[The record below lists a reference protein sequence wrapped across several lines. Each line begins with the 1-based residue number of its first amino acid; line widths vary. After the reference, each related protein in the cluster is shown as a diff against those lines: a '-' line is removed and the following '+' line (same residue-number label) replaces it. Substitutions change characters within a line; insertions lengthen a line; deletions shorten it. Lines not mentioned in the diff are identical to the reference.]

1 MRFSLVLATKN
12 RVTEVERFLQSLTT
26 QSHTDFEVIIV
37 DQNRDDRLVEL
48 VKFYGQKFPILHL
61 KQLEAGLSRARN
73 RGRLHIKGD
82 LVAFPDDDCLYPPEL
97 LAQVVRYFRDSQIES
112 KQAWDGVIA
121 RAFDIDEDKNAFL
134 YCGDDNSGVVDI
146 ERAFRIGMTFVMFFH
161 VHAVKEVAFDETIG
175 PGSGTPW
182 GCGEDMDYLF
192 RCVKAGYTIYYN
204 AKLIVRHPNPFKIYN
219 FRQLLW
225 REYSYGR
232 GNGYLM
238 GNNFPSSFV
247 RAEIMPNFPYVI
259 TYMFQGRF
267 DYSAY
272 VAAAIIGMSLGY
284 WDSITRQRK
293 SDRIAIKSTL
303 DSTS

>member
-1 MRFSLVLATKN
+1 MQFSLILATKN
-12 RVTEVERFLQSLTT
+12 RVTEVERFLRSLAT
-26 QSHTDFEVIIV
+26 QSYTDFEVIVV

-48 VKFYGQKFPILHL
+48 IEFYSQKFSILHL
-61 KQLEAGLSRARN
+61 KQLEPGLSRARN
-73 RGRLHIKGD
+73 LGRSHIKGD

-97 LAQVVRYFRDSQIES
+97 LAQVVHYFENSQTEV
-112 KQAWDGVIA
+112 VIA

-134 YCGDDNSGVVDI
+134 YCGDDNSGVVDL
-146 ERAFRIGMTFVMFFH
+146 ERAFRIGITFVMFFH
-161 VHAVKEVAFDETIG
+161 AHVVKEIAFDETIG

-192 RCVKAGYTIYYN
+192 KCVKAGYNIYYN
-204 AKLIVRHPNPFKIYN
+204 AQLIVRHPNPFKIYN

-238 GNNFPSSFV
+238 GNNFPASFI
-247 RAEIMPNFPYVI
+247 RAEILPNLPYVI
-259 TYMFQGRF
+259 TYIFQGRF

-284 WDSITRQRK
+284 WDSVRQPK
-293 SDRIAIKSTL
+293 SIQTMKKLTGGSIA
-303 DSTS
+303 

>member
-1 MRFSLVLATKN
+1 MQFSLILATKN
-12 RVTEVERFLQSLTT
+12 RVTEVERFLRSLTA
-26 QSHTDFEVIIV
+26 QSYTDFEVIIV

-48 VKFYGQKFPILHL
+48 VKSYGQKFTILHL
-61 KQLEAGLSRARN
+61 KQLEPGLSRARN

-97 LAQVVRYFRDSQIES
+97 LTEIVRYFKDSQTE
-112 KQAWDGVIA
+112 GVIA

-134 YCGDDNSGVVDI
+134 YCGDDNSGLVDL
-146 ERAFRIGMTFVMFFH
+146 ERAFRIGITFVMFFYAH
-161 VHAVKEVAFDETIG
+161 VVKEVAFDETLG

-182 GCGEDMDYLF
+182 GCGEDNDYLL
-192 RCVKAGYTIYYN
+192 RCVRAGYNIYYN
-204 AKLIVRHPNPFKIYN
+204 ANLIVRHPNPFKIYN
-219 FRQLLW
+219 FRQLVW

-247 RAEIMPNFPYVI
+247 RAEILPNFPYII
-259 TYMFQGRF
+259 TYMFKGRF

-272 VAAAIIGMSLGY
+272 VTVAIIGMSLGY
-284 WDSITRQRK
+284 WDSIRQRK
-293 SDRIAIKSTL
+293 RIQTVKKSTVGSL
-303 DSTS
+303 S

>member
-12 RVTEVERFLQSLTT
+12 RVTEVERFLRSLTT
-26 QSHTDFEVIIV
+26 QSYTDFEVIIV

-48 VKFYGQKFPILHL
+48 IEFYSQKFFILHL
-61 KQLEAGLSRARN
+61 KQLEPGLSRARN
-73 RGRLHIKGD
+73 LGRSHIKGD
-82 LVAFPDDDCLYPPEL
+82 LVAFPDDDCLYPPDL
-97 LAQVVRYFRDSQIES
+97 LAQVIRFFRNSQTE
-112 KQAWDGVIA
+112 GVIA

-134 YCGDDNSGVVDI
+134 YCGDENSGVVDL
-146 ERAFRIGMTFVMFFH
+146 ERAFRIGITFVMFFH
-161 VHAVKEVAFDETIG
+161 AHVVKEIAFDETVG

-192 RCVKAGYTIYYN
+192 KCIKSGYKIYYN

-219 FRQLLW
+219 FRQLVW

-238 GNNFPSSFV
+238 GNNFPASFV
-247 RAEIMPNFPYVI
+247 KAEILPNFPYVI
-259 TYMFQGRF
+259 TYMFKGRF
-267 DYSAY
+267 DYSTY

-284 WDSITRQRK
+284 WDSVKQPK
-293 SDRIAIKSTL
+293 SIQTMQKSTVG
-303 DSTS
+303 SIS